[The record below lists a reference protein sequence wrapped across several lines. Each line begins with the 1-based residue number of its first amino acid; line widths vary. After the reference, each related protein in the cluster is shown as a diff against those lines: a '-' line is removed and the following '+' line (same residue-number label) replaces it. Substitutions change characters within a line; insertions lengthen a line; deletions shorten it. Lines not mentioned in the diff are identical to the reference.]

1 MENENIEQIEH
12 NDNVNENIESI
23 EHNDNVNEPIEPIEH
38 NDTIVPELNQA
49 DEELKQ
55 LRDEIKSL
63 REYLSKKFTE
73 NERGDAGETDPIED
87 YLNSDNSLTHRILEK
102 YERMK

>member
-1 MENENIEQIEH
+1 MNTENIETTEETR
-12 NDNVNENIESI
+12 DEPETVDEAPEVEVNPADEAPEA
-23 EHNDNVNEPIEPIEH
+23 EVNP
-38 NDTIVPELNQA
+38 T

-55 LRDEIKSL
+55 LRAEIQSL

-73 NERGDAGETDPIED
+73 SERGDAGERDPIED

>member
-1 MENENIEQIEH
+1 MSTDIIETTEETRDEQETV
-12 NDNVNENIESI
+12 DEVSEVEVNPADEAPEA
-23 EHNDNVNEPIEPIEH
+23 EVNP
-38 NDTIVPELNQA
+38 T

-55 LRDEIKSL
+55 LREEIQAL

-73 NERGDAGETDPIED
+73 SERGDAVETDPIED
-87 YLNSDNSLTHRILEK
+87 YLNSDQSLTHRILEK

>member
-1 MENENIEQIEH
+1 MSTEIIETTEETRDEQETV
-12 NDNVNENIESI
+12 DEVSEVDVNPADEAPEA
-23 EHNDNVNEPIEPIEH
+23 EVNP
-38 NDTIVPELNQA
+38 T

-55 LRDEIKSL
+55 LREEIQAL

-73 NERGDAGETDPIED
+73 SERGDAGETDPIED
-87 YLNSDNSLTHRILEK
+87 YLNSDQSLTHRILEK

>member
-1 MENENIEQIEH
+1 MSTDIIETTEETQDEQEH
-12 NDNVNENIESI
+12 VDE
-23 EHNDNVNEPIEPIEH
+23 
-38 NDTIVPELNQA
+38 VPEVEVNPA
-49 DEELKQ
+49 DEAPEAEVNPTDEELKQ
-55 LRDEIKSL
+55 LREEIQAL

-73 NERGDAGETDPIED
+73 SERGDAGETDPIED

>member
-1 MENENIEQIEH
+1 MSTENIETTEEPQDEQEH
-12 NDNVNENIESI
+12 VDE
-23 EHNDNVNEPIEPIEH
+23 
-38 NDTIVPELNQA
+38 VPEVEVNPADEAPEAEVNQT

-73 NERGDAGETDPIED
+73 SERGDAGETDPIED
-87 YLNSDNSLTHRILEK
+87 YLNSDQSLTHRILKK

>member
-1 MENENIEQIEH
+1 MSTEIIETTEETRDEQETV
-12 NDNVNENIESI
+12 DEVSEVDVNPADEAPEA
-23 EHNDNVNEPIEPIEH
+23 EVNP
-38 NDTIVPELNQA
+38 T

-55 LRDEIKSL
+55 LREEIQAL

-73 NERGDAGETDPIED
+73 SERGVAGETDPIED
-87 YLNSDNSLTHRILEK
+87 YLNSDQSLTHRILEK

>member
-1 MENENIEQIEH
+1 MSTDIIETTEETREEQEH
-12 NDNVNENIESI
+12 VDEAPEVEVNPADEAHEA
-23 EHNDNVNEPIEPIEH
+23 EVNP
-38 NDTIVPELNQA
+38 T

-55 LRDEIKSL
+55 LREEIQAL

-73 NERGDAGETDPIED
+73 SERGDAGETDPIED

>member
-1 MENENIEQIEH
+1 MSTDIIETTEEPQDEQEH
-12 NDNVNENIESI
+12 VDE
-23 EHNDNVNEPIEPIEH
+23 
-38 NDTIVPELNQA
+38 VPEVEVNPA
-49 DEELKQ
+49 DEAPEAEVNPTDEELKQ
-55 LRDEIKSL
+55 LREEIQAL

-73 NERGDAGETDPIED
+73 SERGDAGETDPIED

>member
-1 MENENIEQIEH
+1 MNTDIIETTEETQDEQEH
-12 NDNVNENIESI
+12 VDEVTEFEVNPADEAPEV
-23 EHNDNVNEPIEPIEH
+23 EVNP
-38 NDTIVPELNQA
+38 T

-73 NERGDAGETDPIED
+73 SERGDAGETDPIED
-87 YLNSDNSLTHRILEK
+87 YLNSDNSLTHRILKK

>member
-1 MENENIEQIEH
+1 MSTEIIETTEETRDEH
-12 NDNVNENIESI
+12 EHVDEAPEVEVNS
-23 EHNDNVNEPIEPIEH
+23 
-38 NDTIVPELNQA
+38 A
-49 DEELKQ
+49 DEAPEVEVNPTDEEFKQ
-55 LRDEIKSL
+55 LREEIQAL

-73 NERGDAGETDPIED
+73 SERGDAGETDPIED

>member
-1 MENENIEQIEH
+1 MSTENIETTEETRDEQGLVDEAPEVE
-12 NDNVNENIESI
+12 VNPADEAPEA
-23 EHNDNVNEPIEPIEH
+23 EVNP
-38 NDTIVPELNQA
+38 T

-55 LRDEIKSL
+55 LREEIQAL

-73 NERGDAGETDPIED
+73 SERGDAGETDPIED
-87 YLNSDNSLTHRILEK
+87 YLNSDQSLTHRILEK

>member
-1 MENENIEQIEH
+1 MNTEIIETTEEPRDEKEH
-12 NDNVNENIESI
+12 VDE
-23 EHNDNVNEPIEPIEH
+23 EPEVEANP
-38 NDTIVPELNQA
+38 A
-49 DEELKQ
+49 DEAPEAEVNPTDEEFKQ
-55 LRDEIKSL
+55 LRAEIQAL

-73 NERGDAGETDPIED
+73 SERGDAGETNPIED

>member
-1 MENENIEQIEH
+1 MSTEIIETTEETRDKQENV
-12 NDNVNENIESI
+12 DES
-23 EHNDNVNEPIEPIEH
+23 
-38 NDTIVPELNQA
+38 PEVELTPT

-55 LRDEIKSL
+55 LREEIKSL

-73 NERGDAGETDPIED
+73 SERGDVGETDPIEA
-87 YLNSDNSLTHRILEK
+87 YLNSDISLTHRIFEK

>member
-1 MENENIEQIEH
+1 MNT
-12 NDNVNENIESI
+12 ESI
-23 EHNDNVNEPIEPIEH
+23 ETTEETRDEQETVDEAPEVEVNPTDEAHEAEVNP
-38 NDTIVPELNQA
+38 T
-49 DEELKQ
+49 DEEFKQ
-55 LRDEIKSL
+55 LRAEIQAL

-73 NERGDAGETDPIED
+73 SERGDAGETDPVED

>member
-1 MENENIEQIEH
+1 MSTEIIETTEETRDEH
-12 NDNVNENIESI
+12 VDEAPEVEVN
-23 EHNDNVNEPIEPIEH
+23 
-38 NDTIVPELNQA
+38 TA
-49 DEELKQ
+49 DEAPEAEVNPTDEEFRQ
-55 LRDEIKSL
+55 LREEIQAL

-73 NERGDAGETDPIED
+73 SERGDAGETDPIED

>member
-1 MENENIEQIEH
+1 MSTEIIETTEETRDEQETV
-12 NDNVNENIESI
+12 DEVSEVEVNPADEAPEA
-23 EHNDNVNEPIEPIEH
+23 EVNP
-38 NDTIVPELNQA
+38 T

-55 LRDEIKSL
+55 LREEIQSL

-73 NERGDAGETDPIED
+73 SERGDAGETDPIED
-87 YLNSDNSLTHRILEK
+87 YLNSDNSLTHRILKK

>member
-1 MENENIEQIEH
+1 MSTDIIETTEEPQDEQEH
-12 NDNVNENIESI
+12 VDE
-23 EHNDNVNEPIEPIEH
+23 
-38 NDTIVPELNQA
+38 VPEVEVNPVDEA
-49 DEELKQ
+49 PEAEVNPTDEELKQ

-73 NERGDAGETDPIED
+73 SERGDAGETDPIED
-87 YLNSDNSLTHRILEK
+87 YLNSDQSLTHRILEK

>member
-1 MENENIEQIEH
+1 MSTENIETTEEPQDEQEH
-12 NDNVNENIESI
+12 VDE
-23 EHNDNVNEPIEPIEH
+23 
-38 NDTIVPELNQA
+38 VPEVEVNPA
-49 DEELKQ
+49 DEAPEAEVNPTDEELKQ

-73 NERGDAGETDPIED
+73 SERGDAGETDPIED
-87 YLNSDNSLTHRILEK
+87 YLNSDQSLTHRILEK

>member
-1 MENENIEQIEH
+1 MDTNETQEIQDLTAGPEE
-12 NDNVNENIESI
+12 
-23 EHNDNVNEPIEPIEH
+23 EP
-38 NDTIVPELNQA
+38 VQPETQEI
-49 DEELKQ
+49 EELSESELEIRQ
-55 LRDEIKSL
+55 LREDIKQL

-73 NERGDAGETDPIED
+73 SERGDAGETDPIED

>member
-1 MENENIEQIEH
+1 MSTEIIETTEETRDERETVDEDPEVEEN
-12 NDNVNENIESI
+12 
-23 EHNDNVNEPIEPIEH
+23 
-38 NDTIVPELNQA
+38 TA
-49 DEELKQ
+49 DEAPEAEVNPTDEEFRQ
-55 LRDEIKSL
+55 LREEIQAL

-73 NERGDAGETDPIED
+73 SERGDAGETDPIED

>member
-1 MENENIEQIEH
+1 MSTEIIETTEETRDKQENVDESPEVELTPT
-12 NDNVNENIESI
+12 DEAPEAEVN
-23 EHNDNVNEPIEPIEH
+23 P
-38 NDTIVPELNQA
+38 T

-55 LRDEIKSL
+55 LREEIKSL

-73 NERGDAGETDPIED
+73 SERGDVGETDPIEA
-87 YLNSDNSLTHRILEK
+87 YLNSDISLTHRIFEK

>member
-1 MENENIEQIEH
+1 MSPEIIETTEETRDERETVDEAPEAEEN
-12 NDNVNENIESI
+12 
-23 EHNDNVNEPIEPIEH
+23 
-38 NDTIVPELNQA
+38 TA
-49 DEELKQ
+49 DEAPEAEVNPTDEEFRQ
-55 LRDEIKSL
+55 LREEIQAL

-73 NERGDAGETDPIED
+73 SERGDAGETDPIED

>member
-1 MENENIEQIEH
+1 MNTENIETTEETRDEQETVDEVSEVEA
-12 NDNVNENIESI
+12 NPADEAPEAEVN
-23 EHNDNVNEPIEPIEH
+23 P
-38 NDTIVPELNQA
+38 T

-55 LRDEIKSL
+55 LREEIQAL

-73 NERGDAGETDPIED
+73 SERGDAGETDPIED
-87 YLNSDNSLTHRILEK
+87 YLNSDNSLTHRILKK

>member
-1 MENENIEQIEH
+1 MNTENIETTEETRDEQETVDEAPEVEA
-12 NDNVNENIESI
+12 NPADEAPEAEVN
-23 EHNDNVNEPIEPIEH
+23 P
-38 NDTIVPELNQA
+38 T

-55 LRDEIKSL
+55 LRAEIQSL

-73 NERGDAGETDPIED
+73 SERGDAVETDPIED

>member
-1 MENENIEQIEH
+1 MSTDIIETTEETRDEQEH
-12 NDNVNENIESI
+12 VDE
-23 EHNDNVNEPIEPIEH
+23 
-38 NDTIVPELNQA
+38 VPEVEVNPADEAPEVEVNQT

-73 NERGDAGETDPIED
+73 SERGDAGETDPIED
-87 YLNSDNSLTHRILEK
+87 YLNSDQSLTHRILEK

>member
-1 MENENIEQIEH
+1 MSTEIIETTEETRDEQEPV
-12 NDNVNENIESI
+12 DEAPEVEVN
-23 EHNDNVNEPIEPIEH
+23 P
-38 NDTIVPELNQA
+38 A
-49 DEELKQ
+49 DEVNPTDEEFKQ
-55 LRDEIKSL
+55 LREEIQAL

-73 NERGDAGETDPIED
+73 SERGDVGETDPIED